1 MHHVQD
7 NTSWLG
13 HGNKPLSL
21 LFFICSSISIAIA
34 AEAISPCRLS
44 LFAAITDGVFVHANI
59 SAFLAFGIGVW
70 QIFWNVRC
78 TGGNETGWPR
88 IRMMQPPHGDDTMRV
103 VWFNTLKWDS
113 IALSTCPC
121 YIALDG
127 SSHNACS
134 TRWCT
139 GCTL

>member
-34 AEAISPCRLS
+34 AEAISPCQLS

-78 TGGNETGWPR
+78 TGGTKLAGHE
-88 IRMMQPPHGDDTMRV
+88 
-103 VWFNTLKWDS
+103 
-113 IALSTCPC
+113 
-121 YIALDG
+121 
-127 SSHNACS
+127 
-134 TRWCT
+134 
-139 GCTL
+139 